1 MKYQENR
8 NIQRGT
14 SVAEECVFCQI
25 GAGQISS
32 HIIHSDDT
40 YFVIRDI
47 SPKAP
52 IHLLVIPK
60 EHVDCVSDLTSDQY
74 MMFEGLFRWGERAA
88 DMEGLSDSG
97 YRLVIN
103 NGRDAGQ
110 QVNHIHLHVLGGKI
124 LGKMC

>member
-1 MKYQENR
+1 M
-8 NIQRGT
+8 
-14 SVAEECVFCQI
+14 FCQI
-25 GAGQISS
+25 AAGQIPS

-52 IHLLVIPK
+52 IHLLVIPR
-60 EHVDCVSDLTSDQY
+60 EHVGCVSDLTADQY

-103 NGRDAGQ
+103 NGRNAGQ

-124 LGKMC
+124 LGEMC